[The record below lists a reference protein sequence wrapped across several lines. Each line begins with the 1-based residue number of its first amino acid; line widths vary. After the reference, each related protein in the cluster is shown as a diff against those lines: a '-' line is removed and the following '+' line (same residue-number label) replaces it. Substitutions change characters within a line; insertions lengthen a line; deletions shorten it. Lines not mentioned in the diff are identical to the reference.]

1 MEKYILPGLIGNAA
15 TLGIHWIYDH
25 EYLEALSKQQPLLF
39 LRQEKERF
47 DKANPSFYSYPNSEV
62 GDLTVQGQ
70 IIKWLYQ
77 AMKSHKE
84 FSKKDYSKLLYEKF
98 KPGGFYTGYV
108 ETYSKKHVLAFLARS
123 LHINVPEIPIMDDH
137 LVGFA
142 PYLVCKE
149 LGLANKKAWELTT
162 VYSQDEDYLIYFN
175 MFDKLF
181 DLLLEVSMH
190 EAVKSVIHLGPE
202 KYQIPLNKAIEMD
215 NTNEFIEKYSG
226 RACAIKYS
234 IPLIMHILSHTNSYQ
249 EAVELNATLGGA
261 VSDRNLLIG
270 AFYAQVSE
278 IPEAWVNMV
287 KEKIIL

>member
-1 MEKYILPGLIGNAA
+1 MEKYILPGLVANAS
-15 TLGIHWIYDH
+15 TLGIHWIYDYK
-25 EYLEALSKQQPLLF
+25 YLEELSKQKSLLF
-39 LRQEKERF
+39 LRQEKEHF
-47 DKANPSFYSYPNSEV
+47 EQAKPSFYSYPNSEI

-77 AMKSHKE
+77 AMESNKE

-98 KPGGFYTGYV
+98 KPGGSYTGYV
-108 ETYSKKHVLAFLARS
+108 ETYSKKHVVTFLAKS
-123 LHINVPEIPIMDDH
+123 LHIDTPKIPVMDNH

-149 LGLANKKAWELTT
+149 LGLDNKKAWELTT

-175 MFDKLF
+175 MFDSLF
-181 DLLLEVSMH
+181 DLLRKGSMH
-190 EAVKSVIHLGPE
+190 EAVKSVIHLGPV

-215 NTNEFIEKYSG
+215 NTNEFIKQYSG
-226 RACAIKYS
+226 RACEIQYS

-249 EAVELNATLGGA
+249 EAVELNATIGGA
-261 VSDRNLLIG
+261 VSDRNLLVG
-270 AFYAQVSE
+270 ALYAQVSE
-278 IPEAWVNMV
+278 IPEAWVTLV